1 MINFN
6 EAITILNNLNIKIL
20 GVEKIFIL
28 DTDSRILAEDIIAKE
43 NSPAYPTSSMD
54 GYAIKFSD
62 QKLKKIKVIDKL
74 PAGSFKEF
82 NLQNGEAIKI
92 YTGSIIP
99 KGADSVIPI
108 ELVTFKDNEITI
120 NQEVKESFSI
130 RSIGE
135 NFSQDEVLIK
145 KGNKIGF
152 AEIGVMASLNIAEV
166 LIYKQPTL
174 SVIST
179 GSEILGLCDKESNP
193 SQIRSSNNYTVSAI
207 AKKYG
212 ANILNMG
219 VIKDDRENI
228 EKYLNLAL
236 ESSDIVVTTGGV
248 SVGDFDF
255 VKEIVKSKGELI
267 FDRVNMK
274 PGQHIKIVKV
284 DNKFILALPGFA
296 YSSTITF
303 LLFGLNLIQR
313 MQGGEFKF
321 KTIKAILKEPFIK
334 RSKKT
339 EFSTCNIEYIDNNY
353 YVNFKNKKV
362 GSSAIL
368 TNMLGENLGLI
379 VSSESD
385 ESKNIGDSV
394 KVILLNQ

>member
-6 EAITILNNLNIKIL
+6 EAITILNNLNIQTL
-20 GVEKIFIL
+20 GVEKRFIL
-28 DTDSRILAEDIIAKE
+28 DTDNRILAEDIIAKE
-43 NSPAYPTSSMD
+43 NSPAYLTSSMD
-54 GYAIKFSD
+54 GYAIKYSD
-62 QKLKKIKVIDKL
+62 QKLKTLKVIDKL

-82 NLQNGEAIKI
+82 NLQNGEAIKL
-92 YTGSIIP
+92 YTGSIVP

-108 ELVTFKDNEITI
+108 ELVEFKDNQITI
-120 NQEVKESFSI
+120 NQEVKEGFSI
-130 RSIGE
+130 RNIGE
-135 NFSQDEVLIK
+135 NFTKNEILIK
-145 KGNKIGF
+145 RGSKIGF

-166 LIYKQPTL
+166 LIYKKPTL

-179 GSEILGLCDKESNP
+179 GSEILGLCDKETNP
-193 SQIRSSNNYTVSAI
+193 SQIRSSNNYTISAI
-207 AKKYG
+207 AKRYG
-212 ANILNMG
+212 ATILNMG

-284 DNKFILALPGFA
+284 GNKLILALPGFA

-303 LLFGLNLIQR
+303 LLFGLYLIQK
-313 MQGGEFKF
+313 MQGSEFKF

-339 EFSTCNIEYIDNNY
+339 EFSTCNVEYIDNNY
-353 YVNFKNKKV
+353 YINFKDKKV

-368 TNMLGENLGLI
+368 TNMLGKNLGLI
-379 VSSESD
+379 VSNPND

-394 KVILLNQ
+394 EVILID

>member
-6 EAITILNNLNIKIL
+6 ESIEILNNLDIKTL
-20 GVEKIFIL
+20 GVEKKFIL
-28 DTDSRILAEDIIAKE
+28 DADSRILAEDIVAKE

-54 GYAIKFSD
+54 GYAIKFND
-62 QKLKKIKVIDKL
+62 QKLKKLKVIDKL

-82 NLQNGEAIKI
+82 NLKNGEAIKI
-92 YTGSIIP
+92 YTGSLIP
-99 KGADSVIPI
+99 NGADSVIPI
-108 ELVTFKDNEITI
+108 ELVEFKNDEIVI
-120 NQEVKESFSI
+120 NQEVREGFSI

-135 NFSQDEVLIK
+135 SFKEGEILIK
-145 KGNKIGF
+145 KGSKIGF

-174 SVIST
+174 AVIST
-179 GSEILGLCDKESNP
+179 GSEILGLCDRENNP
-193 SQIRSSNNYTVSAI
+193 SQIRSSNNYTISAI

-212 ANILNMG
+212 ANVLNMG

-255 VKEIVKSKGELI
+255 VKEIVKERGELV
-267 FDRVNMK
+267 FDKVNIK

-284 DNKFILALPGFA
+284 GNKFILALPGFA

-321 KTIKAILKEPFIK
+321 KIINAILKEPFIK
-334 RSKKT
+334 QSKKT
-339 EFSTCNIEYIDNNY
+339 EFSACNVEYIDNY
-353 YVNFKNKKV
+353 YVNFKDKKV

-379 VSSESD
+379 VSKPND
-385 ESKNIGDSV
+385 ENKNIGESV
-394 KVILLNQ
+394 KIILL

>member
-6 EAITILNNLNIKIL
+6 EAIEILNNLNINTL
-20 GVEKIFIL
+20 GVEKRFIL
-28 DTDSRILAEDIIAKE
+28 DTDSRVLAEDIVAKE

-62 QKLKKIKVIDKL
+62 QKLKKLKVIDKV
-74 PAGSFKEF
+74 PAGTFKEF
-82 NLQNGEAIKI
+82 NLQSGEAIKV
-92 YTGSIIP
+92 YTGSIVP
-99 KGADSVIPI
+99 RGADSVIPI
-108 ELVTFKDNEITI
+108 ELVEFKNSEITI
-120 NQEVKESFSI
+120 NEEVKEGFSI
-130 RSIGE
+130 RSVGE
-135 NFSQDEVLIK
+135 NFAKDEILIK
-145 KGNKIGF
+145 KGVKIGF

-166 LIYKQPTL
+166 LIYKKPTV

-193 SQIRSSNNYTVSAI
+193 SQIRSSNNYTISAI

-212 ANILNMG
+212 ADILNMG

-236 ESSDIVVTTGGV
+236 ESSDIIVTTGGV

-284 DNKFILALPGFA
+284 GNKFILALPGFA
-296 YSSTITF
+296 YSSTVTF
-303 LLFGLNLIQR
+303 LLFGLILIQK
-313 MQGGEFKF
+313 MQGSEFKF

-339 EFSTCNIEYIDNNY
+339 EFSTCNIEYVDNNY
-353 YVNFKNKKV
+353 YVNFRDKKV
-362 GSSAIL
+362 GSSGIL

-379 VSSESD
+379 ISSESD
-385 ESKNIGDSV
+385 ESKKIGESV
-394 KVILLNQ
+394 EIILLNQ